1 MLGAGLKK
9 PKKNKSKSK
18 KWTIPLEKFCTETDL
33 SALENFL
40 RFHRIVNIINAN
52 DFMMFFLGANLG
64 LRGSEVCTLKHSDI
78 NWRQG
83 AIKIIGKGS
92 KIRYLPLTITTGR
105 EIKEH
110 SNLQQKFNIRKY
122 WIIGR
127 SWGKVS
133 RHSVIRA
140 FNRWKK
146 KLGLNQNLTFH
157 SLRHSFASLL
167 YQKTKDI
174 RLVQKLLGHEKIYT
188 TQIYTNIGMHEISCT
203 LDEFQKS
210 LSEKNQADVY

>member
-9 PKKNKSKSK
+9 QKKNKSK
-18 KWTIPLEKFCTETDL
+18 KWTIPLDKFCTETDL

-40 RFHRIVNIINAN
+40 RFDRESHITKAN
-52 DFMMFFLGANLG
+52 EFMMFFLGANLG
-64 LRGSEVCTLKHSDI
+64 LRGSEVCNLKYSDI

-83 AIKIIGKGS
+83 AIKILGKGQ
-92 KIRYLPLTITTGR
+92 KVRYLPLTIITSR

-110 SNLQQKFNIRKY
+110 SRLQLRFNIRKY

-133 RHSVIRA
+133 RHSIIRA

-146 KLGLNQNLTFH
+146 KLNLNDNLTFH

-174 RLVQKLLGHEKIYT
+174 RLIQKLLGHEKIYT
-188 TQIYTNIGMHEISCT
+188 TQIYTNIGMHEVSCT
-203 LDEFQKS
+203 LNEFQKS
-210 LSEKNQADVY
+210 LGLKNQADIY